1 MRKKRVSALQQFL
14 ILEETATV
22 KQYQGTTSHER
33 DPHDATSGQPAAPPA
48 QKTVPNRKTDAQKK
62 IKTGKQGE
70 PRER

>member
-1 MRKKRVSALQQFL
+1 
-14 ILEETATV
+14 V

-33 DPHDATSGQPAAPPA
+33 DPHDVTSGQQPTPPA

-62 IKTGKQGE
+62 IKTSKQGE